1 MKPSEKLYWIKAGLA
16 LVAALLCF
24 SLQTY
29 FAIEGTL
36 VFLLGALLYLATSD
50 ALSSYFKLERG
61 HGLKVGA
68 GAYIF
73 IWIMVWTLLYTVSQ
87 TAPI

>member
-1 MKPSEKLYWIKAGLA
+1 MKSSEKLYWFKAGLA
-16 LVAALLCF
+16 LVAAVLCF

-50 ALSSYFKLERG
+50 ALSSYFKLERS
-61 HGLKVGA
+61 HGLKVGV
-68 GAYIF
+68 GAYVF
-73 IWIMVWTLLYTVSQ
+73 IWIMLWTLLYTMSR